1 MWLIN
6 SSKSKFLLWFHEL
19 RRQAMLGKTIKL
31 TFIIVACSAL
41 IGSLVFGTDVM
52 SYVRCSANSVQSAV
66 KDAVPIEFELKR
78 AGDLLED
85 IIPEMHAQI
94 RLIAEEEVEVAALK
108 AELDKSRQMLT
119 SEFDRIRTLKTALE
133 ADQVN
138 YQFGARQFSRSD
150 VKADLAARFERY
162 KEAELVINS
171 KERLLATRENS
182 LNAAMALLEKT
193 KSQKRLLTDKISTLE
208 GRFRVAKAQ
217 AVGSTRLNL
226 DSSKLTQAEK
236 LIDQINK
243 RLDVAERVLAHE
255 SRFVQTIPV
264 DVIQEKDLLAQI
276 EEHFNPVDPDAQ
288 DEAVAKNAS
297 ADSL

>member
-1 MWLIN
+1 
-6 SSKSKFLLWFHEL
+6 
-19 RRQAMLGKTIKL
+19 MLGKTIKF

-108 AELDKSRQMLT
+108 GELDKSRQMLT

-133 ADQVN
+133 ADQVS

-236 LIDQINK
+236 LINQINK

-276 EEHFNPVDPDAQ
+276 EEHFNPVDPAST

>member
-1 MWLIN
+1 
-6 SSKSKFLLWFHEL
+6 
-19 RRQAMLGKTIKL
+19 MLGKTIKL
-31 TFIIVACSAL
+31 TLIVVVCSAL
-41 IGSLVFGTDVM
+41 IGSLVFGTDM
-52 SYVRCSANSVQSAV
+52 ISYIRCSANSVQSAV
-66 KDAVPIEFELKR
+66 KDAIPIEFELRR
-78 AGDLLED
+78 AGDMLED

-94 RLIAEEEVEVAALK
+94 RLIAQEEVEVAALK
-108 AELDKSRQMLT
+108 GELDKSRQMLT

-133 ADQVN
+133 ADQVS
-138 YQFGARQFSRSD
+138 YRFGAREFSRSD

-171 KERLLATRENS
+171 KERLLTTRENS

-193 KSQKRLLTDKISTLE
+193 KSQKRLLTDKVSTLE

-217 AVGSTRLNL
+217 AVGSTHLNL
-226 DSSKLTQAEK
+226 DSTKLTQAEK

-255 SRFVQTIPV
+255 SHFVQTIPV

-276 EEHFNPVDPDAQ
+276 EEHFNPVDAPS
-288 DEAVAKNAS
+288 EEMAVAKNAS